1 MAVPEYSPR
10 MLRLFLRARIVFRAV
25 MDGVP
30 REQARKLVSAD
41 IRRAARIT
49 HVQFDIAMRGHAVN
63 PRTRAAIWGAL
74 GIVPD
79 RELTAED

>member
-1 MAVPEYSPR
+1 MTSVDYSPR

-30 REQARKLVSAD
+30 RERARKLVSAD
-41 IRRAARIT
+41 VRKAARIT
-49 HVQFDIAMRGHAVN
+49 HVQFDIAMRGYAVD